1 MKALPDVAAAIGGVQ
16 GDAHLIGKNGKV
28 IVFGGAPNL
37 GFSVD
42 PTSRSSTR

>member
-1 MKALPDVAAAIGGVQ
+1 MRKLPEVDQAVGGVG

-42 PTSRSSTR
+42 PTTPTSAR